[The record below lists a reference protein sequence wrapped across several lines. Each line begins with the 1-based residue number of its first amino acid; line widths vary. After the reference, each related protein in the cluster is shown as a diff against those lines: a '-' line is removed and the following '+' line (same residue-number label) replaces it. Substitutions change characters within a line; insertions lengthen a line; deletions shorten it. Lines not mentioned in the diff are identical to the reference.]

1 MGVHVTYLIETRL
14 SMSRHEAHFNQIRT
28 NGFCPEQ
35 VVEVGGG
42 SGGGGY
48 FTVIAANYES
58 IMPTI

>member
-1 MGVHVTYLIETRL
+1 MSVHVMYLRETHL

-35 VVEVGGG
+35 VVGVGG
-42 SGGGGY
+42 GGGGY